1 MSARRAPSSAWLRFA
16 TWIALIALGIL
27 LLKTTPLGEL
37 LTEERLT
44 SLFDQARHTPWAP
57 WALIGL
63 YLVLAPLGLPISP
76 LIAGGAVFGGV
87 LGTVY
92 STVGLFLGAALSY
105 LVAKLLGRELV
116 VRLAGRRLRRVER
129 IFGRDGFW
137 PLVQSRFLPMPYS
150 LVNFGAALAGVR
162 LPLFLSSAAVGL
174 FGSTLVH
181 TCFIA
186 ALISAHGHERALVG
200 AAYLATL
207 VAMNVVLSLPSWKR
221 LAARRRRYRE
231 ILAARAR
238 RARGSLVALLLLLA
252 GCATVGPTIDPLPE
266 VDLDA
271 PAWTVRTGQA
281 LWKRQDDATP
291 LAGEVLVARHQDGDV
306 LVSFSKPP
314 LPLFT
319 ARTAGGKDGA
329 WRIDFVRGGR
339 AFSGHG
345 RPPKRFVWFAL
356 PGVLAG
362 GPAPK
367 GWRVERPADD
377 EWLLT
382 SGKSGETIRLVLDPE
397 PPRDER

>member
-1 MSARRAPSSAWLRFA
+1 MTALRAPRSAWLRFA
-16 TWIALIALGIL
+16 LWAALTIVALVL
-27 LLKTTPLGEL
+27 LRTTPLGEL
-37 LTEERLT
+37 LSEERLT
-44 SLFDQARHTPWAP
+44 SFFDEVRSTPWAP

-63 YLVLAPLGLPISP
+63 YLLLAPLGLPMSP
-76 LIAGGAVFGGV
+76 LIAGGAVFGG
-87 LGTVY
+87 LPGTVY
-92 STVGLFLGAALSY
+92 STTGLFLGALASY

-116 VRLAGRRLRRVER
+116 VRLVGRGLRRVER
-129 IFGRDGFW
+129 RFERDGFW
-137 PLVQSRFLPMPYS
+137 PLVQTRFLPIPYS

-174 FGSTLVH
+174 LGSTLVH

-186 ALISAHGHERALVG
+186 ALISSHGRQRVAAG

-207 VAMNVVLSLPSWKR
+207 VAMNVVLSLPSLKR

-231 ILAARAR
+231 ILAQRAS
-238 RARGSLVALLLLLA
+238 RARGSLVAVLLLLLT
-252 GCATVGPTIDPLPE
+252 GCATVGPLPE

-271 PAWTVRTGQA
+271 PAWSVRTGQA
-281 LWKRQDDATP
+281 LWKRKGDAP
-291 LAGEVLVARHQDGDV
+291 PIAGEVIVARNEDGDV

-319 ARTAGGKDGA
+319 ARTEGRA

-362 GPAPK
+362 DPAPQ
-367 GWRVERPADD
+367 GWRTKREADD

-397 PPRDER
+397 PARDER